1 MEKLFNEDCAFCAKI
16 FRDFFAF
23 FAFRSLAKNAK
34 ILANFASMFHEKMR
48 NFREIENEKNISRG
62 GGMFCN
68 IQDILSY

>member
-1 MEKLFNEDCAFCAKI
+1 MEKLLTKI
-16 FRDFFAF
+16 VHFLQKKFAIFFAF
-23 FAFRSLAKNAK
+23 YAFRSLAKTAK

-62 GGMFCN
+62 GGMFSY